1 MNRQTTTLLVI
12 TSILILFLFTGFPIE
27 FRGRFSE
34 RVARI
39 LISILV
45 ILTFFIVFYVSK
57 KLHSKKL
64 RIAFTVLTI
73 IIALPYSLICIY
85 NFSTAISGNYS
96 RWKDISILEEKDG
109 NKIAHQLR
117 ETSGSI
123 YDYRYRK
130 IFYENESI
138 RISVNC
144 DWGKLTGWSQT
155 KSN

>member
-1 MNRQTTTLLVI
+1 MNRQIITLLVI

-27 FRGRFSE
+27 FRDRFSE

-39 LISILV
+39 LICILV
-45 ILTFFIVFYVSK
+45 ILTFFTVFYVSK

-64 RIAFTVLTI
+64 RIAFIVLTV

-85 NFSTAISGNYS
+85 NFSTAISDNYS

-109 NKIAHQLR
+109 SKMAHQLR

-144 DWGKLTGWSQT
+144 D
-155 KSN
+155 

>member
-1 MNRQTTTLLVI
+1 MNRQIITLLVI
-12 TSILILFLFTGFPIE
+12 TFILILFLFTGVPIE
-27 FRGRFSE
+27 FRDRFAE

-39 LISILV
+39 LISITV
-45 ILTFFIVFYVSK
+45 ILTFFIIFYVSK
-57 KLHSKKL
+57 KMNSKEL
-64 RIAFTVLTI
+64 RVISTVFTT

-96 RWKDISILEEKDG
+96 RWKDLSILEEKNG

-123 YDYRYRK
+123 YDYRHRK

-144 DWGKLTGWSQT
+144 D
-155 KSN
+155 